1 MCGGPSQL
9 YGDTRV
15 NSVKDPKEKFP
26 LISLDR
32 FLSSVKMA
40 NREQKNIVHDEENP
54 VNWGKEEVDSWLQL
68 QWPQLGKGS
77 HPKPIVQFFLT
88 LFKQPLT
95 PPRFEHVCCKFF
107 WTTFKKVRQ
116 RLSRQNLKKIMR
128 KCVGKYQTYPKI

>member
-1 MCGGPSQL
+1 M
-9 YGDTRV
+9 
-15 NSVKDPKEKFP
+15 KDPKEKFP

-88 LFKQPLT
+88 LFKRPFT
-95 PPRFEHVCCKFF
+95 SPPPSLVLNMYVANF
-107 WTTFKKVRQ
+107 
-116 RLSRQNLKKIMR
+116 
-128 KCVGKYQTYPKI
+128 

>member
-15 NSVKDPKEKFP
+15 KSVKDPKEKFP

-40 NREQKNIVHDEENP
+40 KREQKNIVHDEENP

-88 LFKQPLT
+88 LFKRPLT
-95 PPRFEHVCCKFF
+95 SPPPSLVLNMYVANFF
-107 WTTFKKVRQ
+107 KRILKKCVNACHDKI
-116 RLSRQNLKKIMR
+116 RQNNA
-128 KCVGKYQTYPKI
+128 

>member
-1 MCGGPSQL
+1 M
-9 YGDTRV
+9 
-15 NSVKDPKEKFP
+15 KDPKEKFP

-88 LFKQPLT
+88 LFKRPFT
-95 PPRFEHVCCKFF
+95 SPPPSLVLNMYVANFLNDYIYK
-107 WTTFKKVRQ
+107 
-116 RLSRQNLKKIMR
+116 SLKGR
-128 KCVGKYQTYPKI
+128 D